1 MKMSQ
6 NNSGLET
13 HKYNNRDRRKL
24 QKIGCELISL
34 FMKETNPEEQQQYL
48 AEVMVIEELLKR

>member
-1 MKMSQ
+1 MSQ
-6 NNSGLET
+6 KKSGLET

-34 FMKETNPEEQQQYL
+34 FMLETNKQEQQNYH
-48 AEVMVIEELLKR
+48 AEIMEIEEMLKR

>member
-1 MKMSQ
+1 MSK
-6 NNSGLET
+6 NESKGLEA

-34 FMKETNPEEQQQYL
+34 FMKETNQEEQKQYL
-48 AEVMVIEELLKR
+48 AEVMNIEEMLKR